1 MGPPDSLAQGGLPG
15 KRSLPDALVQ
25 EHRRLPRAPATGGAP
40 AAAAGRAAAA
50 AARRAAAAAARRAAA
65 AAARRAAAA
74 AAGRAAA
81 GRAAAAA
88 ADGRRVHGHR
98 DDGQPLA
105 GRAGLCQHRQPGA
118 RPPVWQRRVASGM
131 PGCLRPE
138 LPQCAS
144 PQPRADRRVRVS
156 SRPARECGTDC
167 GAGGCP
173 RWGTRRTP
181 RLGVPVGSAQ

>member
-1 MGPPDSLAQGGLPG
+1 MFQTHDRKDPWSYLWQAYECYQPCPALKGGCGMGPPDSLAQGGLPG

-40 AAAAGRAAAA
+40 
-50 AARRAAAAAARRAAA
+50 
-65 AAARRAAAA
+65 AA

-144 PQPRADRRVRVS
+144 PQPRVDRRVRVS